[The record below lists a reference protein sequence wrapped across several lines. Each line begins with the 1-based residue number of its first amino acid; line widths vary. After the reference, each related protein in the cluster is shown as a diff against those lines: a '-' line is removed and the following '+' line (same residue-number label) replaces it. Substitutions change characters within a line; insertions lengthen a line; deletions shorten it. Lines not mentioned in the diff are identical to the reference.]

1 MMIELEPWHWAAIG
15 LLLSLVEFFVP
26 SFVFLLIGLAAVFT
40 GGIAYVIDLPTYQ
53 EILIFA
59 GFSAADVILWFTVIK
74 PRIGD
79 RSSSH
84 DLQTAMNT
92 QLGYVTFNTSAGQPG
107 KLRFNIPVEGKEIWD
122 YRCEEAL
129 KLGDTVRVIA
139 VEDPHMLIVEKKKEA
154 LI

>member
-1 MMIELEPWHWAAIG
+1 MIELEPWHWATIG
-15 LLLSLVEFFVP
+15 LCLSLIEFFVP

-40 GGIAYVIDLPTYQ
+40 GGIAYIVELQTYQ

-59 GFSAADVILWFTVIK
+59 VFSAFDVFVWFKVVK

-79 RSSSH
+79 QSTSH

-92 QLGYVTFNTSAGQPG
+92 QLGYVTFNTTPEQTG
-107 KLRFNIPVEGKEIWD
+107 KLRFNIPVQGKEVWD
-122 YRCEEAL
+122 YRCEQAL
-129 KLGDTVRVIA
+129 RLGDTVRILRVDEA
-139 VEDPHMLIVEKKKEA
+139 NLLIVEKKKEA

>member
-1 MMIELEPWHWAAIG
+1 MIELEPWHWAAIG

-40 GGIAYVIDLPTYQ
+40 GGIAYMVDLATYQ

-59 GFSAADVILWFTVIK
+59 GLSAVDVIVWFKVVK
-74 PRIGD
+74 PKIGD
-79 RSSSH
+79 QSTSN

-92 QLGYVTFNTSAGQPG
+92 QLGYVTFNTEANQTG
-107 KLRFNIPVEGKEIWD
+107 KLRFNIPVKGKEIWD
-122 YRCEEAL
+122 YRCDQAL
-129 KLGDTVRVIA
+129 KLGDTVRIIS
-139 VEDPHMLIVEKKKEA
+139 VEENHLLIVEKKKEA